1 MIENVHKARQFGFTY
16 YHTGRRCKHGHYSP
30 RYTSTQACV
39 TCANIWRIE
48 RKRQAPDKIKTYFRE
63 YDEKRFPER
72 KAYFREYYQKNRK
85 HIDRRMRVNP
95 KHKAI
100 KSSINA
106 RRRDVIRLANL
117 YRNHQETQ
125 LKIQKMYEQ
134 MALMR
139 KEGSKVCVDH
149 IIPITSK
156 TVCGLHVPWNLRIIE
171 QGSNIK
177 KSNRYS
183 HDHNFLGLKKRP
195 HSGA

>member
-1 MIENVHKARQFGFTY
+1 
-16 YHTGRRCKHGHYSP
+16 
-30 RYTSTQACV
+30 V

-48 RKRQAPDKIKTYFRE
+48 RKRQAPGKIKTYFKE
-63 YDEKRFPER
+63 YDQKRFPDR
-72 KAYFREYYQKNRK
+72 KAYFREYYRKNRK
-85 HIDRRMRVNP
+85 HIDRRMRANP

-106 RRRDVIRLANL
+106 RRRDVIKLANL